1 MIRIYRDY
9 ILKRNVK
16 NGITICLYEPWN
28 FREWNDCA
36 ITTRKRD
43 ASCLVPPLP
52 PKATRQPSNCRN
64 INEYYK

>member
-43 ASCLVPPLP
+43 ASPRATSPPQGHVP
-52 PKATRQPSNCRN
+52 T
-64 INEYYK
+64 I